1 MGLKAM
7 ERQTQNYTKR
17 RAKTLSMIEEL
28 LKERQHM
35 WSLYCQFALKDEN
48 SDEQPVEP
56 EVRSFCQVL
65 IEYIS
70 IGHFG
75 IYQRIAEG
83 NERRQRVLEVAR
95 EVYPKLVEFTDHAVA
110 FNDKYEH
117 LREEAMKR
125 ELTTD
130 LSALGESLANRI
142 ELEDQLI
149 QSLME

>member
-1 MGLKAM
+1 MGSKAM
-7 ERQTQNYTKR
+7 GMQVEDFSKR
-17 RAKTLSMIEEL
+17 RTKTLSMIEEL

-48 SDEQPVEP
+48 TEELPVEP

-83 NERRQRVLEVAR
+83 NERRQNVLKVAQD
-95 EVYPKLVEFTDHAVA
+95 VYPKLVELTDHAVA
-110 FNDKYEH
+110 FNDKYEN
-117 LREEAMKR
+117 LRDEAMKR

-149 QSLME
+149 ESLMK

>member
-1 MGLKAM
+1 MG
-7 ERQTQNYTKR
+7 TQVQDYSKR
-17 RAKTLSMIEEL
+17 RAKTLAMIEGL
-28 LKERQHM
+28 LRERQRM

-48 SDEQPVEP
+48 TDDLPIEP

-83 NERRQRVLEVAR
+83 KERRQNVLKVAR
-95 EVYPKLVEFTDHAVA
+95 EVYPKLVELTDHAVA

-117 LREEAMKR
+117 LRDEAMKR
-125 ELTTD
+125 DLTAD

-149 QSLME
+149 NSLME